1 MKKLKSE
8 EGSKLEP
15 AKIVTSAPGALPIV
29 RLKAQEDRRLRR
41 GHLWIFSNEMER
53 LPEELA
59 PGALVEFWSSRNERL
74 GVGYYNPRSL
84 IAGRLLDRRETTI
97 DASFFAGR
105 LQGALS
111 LRKRFFKDDAYR
123 WVHGESDD
131 VPGLVI
137 DRYGDV
143 CVVESFSAGM
153 DRLLPMV
160 VDALKTFGP
169 WKAIVLR
176 NDAAARRL
184 EDLPQEVRVLDGAV
198 DATHWFTTDGVSMAA
213 DVREGQKTGYF
224 FDQRANRAAVAA
236 WAQGRSVLDVF
247 CHTGGFG
254 HACAKAGA
262 AQVMGVDVSAAALD
276 LADRVAQRNG
286 WADRCR
292 WRETD
297 AFDFLAQDKE
307 TYDIVVLDPPR
318 FSPSKKNLPAAIQA
332 YIRLNTLGIKRVT
345 GGGLLATASCSQH
358 VGRDEFRQIVARAAH
373 GSGRKVKIVYQ
384 GGPGAD
390 HPVRPA
396 MPETDYLKFL
406 LLHVG

>member
-1 MKKLKSE
+1 MTRPVQ
-8 EGSKLEP
+8 EP
-15 AKIVTSAPGALPIV
+15 PASGLNGCPVI
-29 RLKAQEDRRLRR
+29 RLKANEDRRIRR
-41 GHLWIFSNEMER
+41 GHLWIFSNEIER
-53 LPEELA
+53 APEGVA
-59 PGALVEFWSSRNERL
+59 PGALVEFWSSRDERL
-74 GVGYYNPRSL
+74 GVGYYNARSL
-84 IAGRLLDRRETTI
+84 IAGRILDRRETSI
-97 DASFFAGR
+97 DAAFFRGR
-105 LQGALS
+105 LQSALS
-111 LRKRFFKDDAYR
+111 LRRRFFKDDAYR

-143 CVVESFSAGM
+143 CVVESFAAGI
-153 DRLLPMV
+153 DGLLGHV
-160 VDALKTFGP
+160 AEALKSFGP

-184 EDLPQEVRVLDGAV
+184 EDLPEEVRLLDGAV
-198 DATHWFTTDGVSMAA
+198 EGPHWFTTGGMAMAA

-236 WAQGRSVLDVF
+236 WAGGRTVLDVF
-247 CHTGGFG
+247 CHTGGFA
-254 HACAKAGA
+254 HACAQAGA
-262 AQVMGVDVSAAALD
+262 ARVTGVDDSAAALD
-276 LADRVAQRNG
+276 LAGRVAERNG
-286 WADRCR
+286 WADRCD
-292 WRETD
+292 WRDTD
-297 AFDFLAQDKE
+297 AFAFLAQSKE

-318 FSPSKKNLPAAIQA
+318 LAPSKKNLSAAIEA

-358 VGRDEFRQIVARAAH
+358 VGRDEFRQVVARAAH
-373 GSGRKVKIVYQ
+373 ASGRKVKIVYQ
-384 GGPGAD
+384 GGAGPD